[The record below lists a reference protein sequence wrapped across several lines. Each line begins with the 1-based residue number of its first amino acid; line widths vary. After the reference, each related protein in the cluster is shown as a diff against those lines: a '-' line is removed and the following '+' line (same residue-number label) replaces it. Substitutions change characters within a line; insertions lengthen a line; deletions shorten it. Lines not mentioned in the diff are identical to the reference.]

1 VELARGLWYPL
12 LMSSAS
18 AVLTAAMKL
27 PRSERADLAREL
39 IASLDEG
46 VELAP
51 EVLANRFGLDAAN
64 TAWCPMRRLA
74 GQ

>member
-1 VELARGLWYPL
+1 
-12 LMSSAS
+12 
-18 AVLTAAMKL
+18 MKL